1 MFMQIVMATSTA
13 KPIRAG
19 SRKQVL
25 GGLTEDLPLPEN
37 LQQGHQHPTE
47 AVQILIAITYHANEV
62 RPRQIITEIREVPAA
77 TEAMVA
83 VEGQEVVAAEVS
95 VAVEAVVEVVGAE
108 EDKTNFI

>member
-1 MFMQIVMATSTA
+1 MSSLVLTVVFIE

-25 GGLTEDLPLPEN
+25 GGLTEDLPLPGN
-37 LQQGHQHPTE
+37 HPQDNQHPTE
-47 AVQILIAITYHANEV
+47 AVQILIAITHLVNEV
-62 RPRQIITEIREVPAA
+62 RQEQIIIEIREVPAA
-77 TEAMVA
+77 AEAEVLAA

-95 VAVEAVVEVVGAE
+95 VVVEVVEAE